1 MYSFFYYYSRR
12 TSGKCFLA
20 RDKQSRELFVLKE
33 MELSDEQM
41 KLCAFREVKLLSEL
55 RHPNIVE
62 YKTHFV
68 TKDTPNEPNEK
79 GEGDDSKKEKLCM
92 VMEYCDGGDLL
103 QKLIRYSKR
112 GKTIREEK
120 ILKYLTQLLL
130 AVEYIHSKN
139 ILHRDIKSQNIFLFA
154 DKHIPV
160 KLGDFGIS
168 KELSASLD
176 RTASTV
182 IGTPYY
188 MSPEI
193 LSGQHYSFAS
203 DMWAVGCVLFE
214 MMTLEHAFRGGDYH
228 LLVQSIVRGQV
239 PPLPQA
245 YSTELKA
252 LTLSLLSTDPQS
264 RPSAAQALG
273 LPFMRRF
280 MISKVIEFRK
290 AEGSARRYLSA
301 PPPPSQ
307 QQQQPSQLSQTN
319 KLNNDYSNDASSDD
333 NNDSDNDVGDKKR
346 SCFYYSPPNK
356 RQRII
361 ERASPRLLSP
371 SRKRIMKELE
381 TAREELSSKK
391 ESLEQKL
398 LDIQREKELE
408 TTLDRLV
415 KRDRVSGGVEDY
427 GLVMENYAA
436 HSEICTPF
444 LSYDASGG
452 GNNNSGG
459 GASGG
464 ECAGMDRMPIPFP
477 ALPPRLCDRA
487 CVLSEYCREA
497 LGDELFEK
505 ACEYFEGCPDRM
517 LSKDDPVL
525 KKIIGETPAFYYAQA
540 LVAFAFI
547 KRCLKKTIA

>member
-1 MYSFFYYYSRR
+1 
-12 TSGKCFLA
+12 
-20 RDKQSRELFVLKE
+20 

-41 KLCAFREVKLLSEL
+41 KSCAFREVKLLSEL

-68 TKDTPNEPNEK
+68 TKEEEEEEEDSK
-79 GEGDDSKKEKLCM
+79 GEEKEGQKKEKLCM

-120 ILKYLTQLLL
+120 VLKYLTQLLL

-301 PPPPSQ
+301 PPPPPPLPSHPPSQPSRLSQ
-307 QQQQPSQLSQTN
+307 QSNVDDAKSN
-319 KLNNDYSNDASSDD
+319 KSDD
-333 NNDSDNDVGDKKR
+333 SDDQSSASDKNH
-346 SCFYYSPPNK
+346 SCYYYSPPNK

-371 SRKRIMKELE
+371 CRKRIMKELE
-381 TAREELSSKK
+381 TAREELTCKK

-408 TTLDRLV
+408 TSLDRLV

-444 LSYDASGG
+444 LAYDANGVSGG
-452 GNNNSGG
+452 GCCGN
-459 GASGG
+459 GG
-464 ECAGMDRMPIPFP
+464 ECVGMDRMPIPFP
-477 ALPPRLCDRA
+477 SLPPRLCDRA

-505 ACEYFEGCPDRM
+505 ACEYFDENPGRM
-517 LSKDDPVL
+517 LSKDDPAL

-540 LVAFAFI
+540 LVAFAFT
-547 KRCLKKTIA
+547 KRCLEKTSI